1 MISSIKLFVPSAY
14 AEINGMTPL
23 MTALPSELNWT
34 VFRVPALGNGDAGP
48 VKAGFVG
55 EKGLGVKLER
65 KSMVEWV
72 LVEMEKGEWIGK
84 CPQLSNA

>member
-1 MISSIKLFVPSAY
+1 
-14 AEINGMTPL
+14 L

-34 VFRVPALGNGDAGP
+34 VFRVPALGNGDAVP

-55 EKGLGVKLER
+55 ERGLGVKLER
-65 KSMVEWV
+65 KAMVEWV
-72 LVEMEKGEWIGK
+72 LAEMEKGEWIGK